1 MQKIYLDL
9 IKKRK
14 KIVKKK
20 KVEMK
25 IQMLESFRK
34 RKVIFKC

>member
-14 KIVKKK
+14 KIVKK

>member
-1 MQKIYLDL
+1 MQKIYLNL

-14 KIVKKK
+14 KIFKKI
-20 KVEMK
+20 EMK
-25 IQMLESFRK
+25 IQMLKSFRK